1 MFCVRVVPQSDANEL
16 FVSLV
21 TKKNVLQSPFKM
33 LNKGHHTTA
42 GTTVRA
48 ADIELQIQHPAVHR

>member
-1 MFCVRVVPQSDANEL
+1 MFCVRVVQQSDANEL
-16 FVSLV
+16 FVSLQ
-21 TKKNVLQSPFKM
+21 KNVLESPSKT